1 MHIAMKNISIL
12 SGKDAL
18 RAQIGAWRKDG
29 ATIALV
35 PTMGA
40 LHEGHL
46 SLVREAKSAADKVV
60 VSIFVNPTQF
70 SPTEDFSAYPR
81 NLDVDAGL
89 LSNVNADLVYA
100 PTIES
105 MYPEGYCSYVTV
117 NGPSEG
123 LCGAFRPDHFRGV
136 ASVVTKLFMRVQPD
150 IAFFGEKDYQQLQ
163 VIRRMVQDL
172 DYPIR
177 IEGVPI
183 VRETDGLALS
193 SRNAYLSREERAI
206 APILYKTLASVAEM
220 VRSGEIIGEAE
231 KWGAAQLLAGGFRSV
246 DYLDVRNAS
255 SLKRTEIFDAAV
267 AARVLVAAHLG
278 RTRLIDN
285 LTL

>member
-1 MHIAMKNISIL
+1 MKNISIL

-46 SLVREAKSAADKVV
+46 SLVREAKIAADKVV

-81 NLDVDAGL
+81 NLEVDAGL
-89 LSNVNADLVYA
+89 LSSVNADLVYA

-117 NGPSEG
+117 GGPSEG

-150 IAFFGEKDYQQLQ
+150 TAFFGEKDYQQLQ

-193 SRNAYLSREERAI
+193 SRNAYLSEEERAI
-206 APILYKTLASVAEM
+206 APVLYKTLAFVAEM
-220 VRSGEIIGEAE
+220 IRSGEIIGEAE

-255 SLKRTEIFDAAV
+255 SLKRTEIFDAAI

>member
-1 MHIAMKNISIL
+1 MKNLAVISE
-12 SGKDAL
+12 KDVL

-46 SLVREAKSAADKVV
+46 SLVRHAKSAADKIV

-70 SPTEDFSAYPR
+70 GPTEDFSAYPR
-81 NLDVDAGL
+81 KLGEDAAL
-89 LSNVNADLVYA
+89 LSGVAADLIYA
-100 PTIES
+100 PTVEG
-105 MYPEGYCSYVTV
+105 MYSEGYCTSVTV
-117 NGPSEG
+117 GGPSEC

-136 ASVVTKLFMRVQPD
+136 ASVVTKLFMRVLPD
-150 IAFFGEKDYQQLQ
+150 VAFFGEKDYQQLQ
-163 VIRRMVQDL
+163 VIRRMTEDL

-177 IEGVPI
+177 IEGAPI

-193 SRNAYLSREERAI
+193 SRNAYLSQKERAI
-206 APILYKTLASVAEM
+206 APILYKTLVAVAEKI
-220 VRSGEIIGEAE
+220 RSGEIIGEAE
-231 KWGAAQLLAGGFRSV
+231 KWGSAQLLAGGFESV

-255 SLKRTEIFDAAV
+255 SLNRMEKYDAAIP
-267 AARVLVAAHLG
+267 ARVLVAAHLG